1 MDVIGRFKGPRNRYD
16 WDAFDVLFGF
26 RTRIKPSKNHWNIGT
41 SYHLPIY
48 LLYLFCTNLMNRATD
63 QTNTSKS
70 KEPREDASP
79 LHHVEGT
86 LPDVTAKVEHLH
98 NQFKENGWESNE
110 KVRWTLPQKNNK
122 LLRSM
127 RRLLVAMEKEF
138 NEKIAETTPEPSET
152 KSAFSQF
159 RPTWLSEFRYC
170 LYIRSCATHTHHDY
184 ALAVEK

>member
-1 MDVIGRFKGPRNRYD
+1 
-16 WDAFDVLFGF
+16 
-26 RTRIKPSKNHWNIGT
+26 
-41 SYHLPIY
+41 
-48 LLYLFCTNLMNRATD
+48 MNRATD
-63 QTNTSKS
+63 QTNTSES

-79 LHHVEGT
+79 LNHVEGT